1 MASRVKSKCHFR
13 LTESAFKL
21 RHVSPQEI
29 IKARMIELWG
39 KPNNS
44 RLAREAEMD
53 RASVAKIMN
62 YNRGIGPEVAA
73 KLAKPLGLDPSQL
86 VPPSSERVTVETLL
100 HRLDEERDQAER
112 GRRALARS
120 LKAIHDDLRRIEAR
134 LPAEAQPA
142 QEGQS

>member
-1 MASRVKSKCHFR
+1 
-13 LTESAFKL
+13 
-21 RHVSPQEI
+21 
-29 IKARMIELWG
+29 MIELWG
-39 KPNNS
+39 KPNNT
-44 RLAREAEMD
+44 RLAQEAEMD

-62 YNRGIGPEVAA
+62 YSRGIGPEVAA
-73 KLAKPLGLDPSQL
+73 KLAIPLGLDPSLL
-86 VPPSSERVTVETLL
+86 VPAPSERVTLETLL

-134 LPAEAQPA
+134 LPAEVQPA